1 MELWRGITHCFR
13 KSSCEKFSNTSN
25 NSLAIGVVYIKIW
38 VVWRVEF
45 FNVVVSYGEVVAR
58 MIKANIDRSFKC
70 RLVGYLR
77 LRKGHL
83 SVEIMLGLLCTGT
96 RGQCKAGGAQWRDC
110 RCLHRW
116 VQTGTG
122 DEGESRRGH
131 GNGGHCRRRLC
142 GGCVDVSKF

>member
-1 MELWRGITHCFR
+1 M
-13 KSSCEKFSNTSN
+13 
-25 NSLAIGVVYIKIW
+25 AIGVVYIKIW

-96 RGQCKAGGAQWRDC
+96 RGQCKAGGAQ
-110 RCLHRW
+110 
-116 VQTGTG
+116 
-122 DEGESRRGH
+122 
-131 GNGGHCRRRLC
+131 
-142 GGCVDVSKF
+142 